1 MAVWTS
7 CAKGVRYREHLTRKH
22 NKRPDRYYVLSYKPD
37 GKTVNEAIG
46 WASDGHTQGE
56 AEDLMETLRKNW
68 RSGAGPQTL
77 REMRELEQSK
87 AKAAKEAQAAKT
99 RQGVTLASY
108 WESDFFPHA
117 QRTKKECS
125 WGKEEQHFRRW
136 LAPELGNVPLVG
148 IGMNQ
153 WDALMQTLHKAG
165 LSQRSREYIAGT
177 LRRVLRHA
185 QDRGLP
191 VQVPTGKQI
200 GATAPLNNR
209 RQRVLTP
216 AEKEQLLDVLAK
228 RDLRTW
234 RLVHFAMLTGCRLF
248 EALGLRWGA
257 VDLDAAVVRFVDTK
271 NKDTRTVPLAGPL
284 VEMFEALLV
293 DMGPTA
299 LEGKPAAD
307 SAVFVNER
315 GVAWAAV
322 PNAFLAAVSALR
334 LNEGRDSRDR
344 VSFHTLR
351 HTTATELA
359 QVLDIRSLMAFMGW
373 KHVAMAARYIHANED
388 AQRAALATLERRLK
402 PSNGKVLP
410 MRRLVGGGE
419 K

>member
-7 CAKGVRYREHLTRKH
+7 CAKGVRYREHATRKH

-68 RSGAGPQTL
+68 RSGAGPQSL
-77 REMRELEQSK
+77 REMREMERGKVK
-87 AKAAKEAQAAKT
+87 ASKEAQAAKA
-99 RQGVTLASY
+99 RQGVTLESY
-108 WESDFFPHA
+108 WTSDFFPHA
-117 QRTKKECS
+117 QRTKKACS
-125 WGKEEQHFRRW
+125 WIREEQHFRLW
-136 LAPELGNVPLVG
+136 LAPELGMLPLVS
-148 IGMNQ
+148 IGMQQ

-177 LRRVLRHA
+177 MRRVLRHA

-191 VQVPTGKQI
+191 VQVPSGKQI

-209 RQRVLTP
+209 RLRVLTP
-216 AEKEQLLDVLAK
+216 AEKEKLLDALAQ

-234 RLVHFAMLTGCRLF
+234 RLVHFAMLTGCRLS
-248 EALGLRWGA
+248 EALGLHWGA

-271 NKDTRTVPLAGPL
+271 NKDTRAVPFAGPL
-284 VEMFEALLV
+284 AQVFKGILGEMGLKGDE
-293 DMGPTA
+293 
-299 LEGKPAAD
+299 KPAAD
-307 SAVFVNER
+307 APVFANER
-315 GVAWAAV
+315 GKAWTAV
-322 PNAFLAAVSALR
+322 PGAFLAAVRGLGF
-334 LNEGRDSRDR
+334 NDGRSPRDR
-344 VSFHTLR
+344 VSFHSLR
-351 HTTATELA
+351 HTVATELA

-373 KHVAMAARYIHANED
+373 RHVAMAARYIHANEE

-402 PSNGKVLP
+402 PATGKVVPLQ
-410 MRRLVGGGE
+410 RTAG
-419 K
+419 KK